1 MHLRRRRYRQFS
13 SIEATL
19 QTVDTSPVQRKTTDG
34 RRSNVTR
41 ARRAGKRSQEVSQLN
56 LNLTEC
62 SKVVTI
68 TAIARIHLSREC
80 RLITRWLGCYR
91 SQPPCTIV
99 IYYHYI
105 YMYSFLKM
113 TLSL

>member
-41 ARRAGKRSQEVSQLN
+41 ARRAGKR
-56 LNLTEC
+56 
-62 SKVVTI
+62 
-68 TAIARIHLSREC
+68 
-80 RLITRWLGCYR
+80 
-91 SQPPCTIV
+91 
-99 IYYHYI
+99 
-105 YMYSFLKM
+105 
-113 TLSL
+113 